1 MSTTTLPFHPLAD
14 LFPLMEGDEF
24 DALVADIKA
33 RGLIERIIVY
43 DGAILDGRNRYRA
56 CLEAGVEPTI
66 QRHEKG
72 GLELQDPVAW
82 VISRNI
88 HRRHLTAEQKREL
101 VAKLLKA
108 KPEASNNAIAKQAKV
123 DDKTV
128 AKVRGEMEARSEIP
142 NVEKRTDTKGR
153 KQRAKKKA
161 RVTKPVA
168 KPVAKPTMAAT
179 TTAAKGRKQQA
190 RKGWSPER
198 WRRHKE
204 KKKGKPKISEARSS
218 APEREAAA
226 RAQQDVGP
234 QSTGEVERLR
244 ARVDELQAE
253 KRQLEIRVVGLE
265 SENAELKAENVELR
279 AKLEAAG
286 ASQQRPST
294 NGKGKE
300 ENGAGGNDALASA
313 GKRKAAYA
321 LDDGSDPDLIPESLR
336 QAPPA
341 AKPKAKPPTAAKS
354 PRDSSSELVGPA
366 AARRDDGKP
375 TVSSK
380 AKRRILPD
388 LKKPDQFWFQRP
400 DGDLSGPVPRGAA
413 EFGLERAWGKS

>member
-14 LFPLMEGDEF
+14 LFPLMEGAEF
-24 DALVADIKA
+24 DALVADIKKN
-33 RGLIERIIVY
+33 GLHYPIFLYE
-43 DGAILDGRNRYRA
+43 GKILDGRNRYRA
-56 CLEAGVEPTI
+56 CLEAGFEPATRNGDSWI
-66 QRHEKG
+66 G
-72 GLELQDPVAW
+72 DPAGF

-142 NVEKRTDTKGR
+142 NVERRTDTKGR

-253 KRQLEIRVVGLE
+253 KRQLEIKIVGLE

-321 LDDGSDPDLIPESLR
+321 LDDGSDPGPIPECLR
-336 QAPPA
+336 
-341 AKPKAKPPTAAKS
+341 
-354 PRDSSSELVGPA
+354 
-366 AARRDDGKP
+366 
-375 TVSSK
+375 
-380 AKRRILPD
+380 
-388 LKKPDQFWFQRP
+388 
-400 DGDLSGPVPRGAA
+400 RGA
-413 EFGLERAWGKS
+413 S